1 MGEITMELMENVLTA
16 GEAPKLKLTA
26 GIRKYQNIIL
36 LAGLSVLIARFN
48 CLGGLSPL
56 ILPFVLACQSNLFIF
71 AGAITGLL
79 LTPEIN
85 CFKYALMIFCAVLV
99 DKFISMT
106 FPKLEKRKYRP
117 YLIFAVSFL
126 FSWIFIMFT
135 NFTPYDILL
144 TVFEAFISAVFYLIY
159 KKGMPVF
166 TTLSKK
172 RFFTSE
178 DTAAAAIMVT
188 CAIAGIGNLA
198 FPFSIYIKNVIGVLA
213 VLLFSMFGNFGMA
226 SQAAVLMGLATGIS
240 SNNMGI
246 FLATYVLNGLC
257 CSIFSK
263 YGKLTCILGFTIG
276 NIITSIFLVEER
288 LMVIGFPEI
297 AIASVLFVLIPDKFF
312 DRMFKN
318 VQNASSEYDKAAIIK
333 DIATVKLDRLG
344 LAFRKLSD
352 TILSAMNKTKPA
364 NLNDMGA
371 LFDAV
376 ADKVCKKCALRSYCW
391 QKDYTETMDAMF
403 KAAKKIEETGSAGIE
418 DFPPYFSKK
427 CVKADEVLHS
437 LTNLYEIYRVNTIW
451 QNKMMENTSIYRD
464 QFIEI
469 SNIVGNLKEEILS
482 NPYFDAQLT
491 LELSSELERNSID
504 VKKVNVIKNFN
515 NQYEVEIR
523 LYPCQ
528 EETPCFELISKVLK
542 DMFHIPFY
550 KDKGKCSHKE
560 CVLLFKE
567 CEIFH
572 LSTHVRQAN
581 KDGNEKSGDSYC
593 CKNLD
598 NGNFFLALCDG
609 SGSGDKANAYSS
621 ATVKLLE
628 QFLKTG
634 FSKDATLKLINTSML
649 IKTET
654 DYFSTID
661 FGLIDLKNGT
671 AEFMKKG
678 AAPTYIRRRDGS
690 CEVISVDNLPAGII
704 NSGNEQAKQLKLREG
719 DMIIMV
725 SDGICDAVN
734 KEHWVIDALNAVNL
748 STPEDISEIIL
759 KIAQSSK
766 NAKDDMTI
774 MVSEVMMNA

>member
-1 MGEITMELMENVLTA
+1 MELMENVLSARET
-16 GEAPKLKLTA
+16 PKLKLTS
-26 GIRKYQNIIL
+26 GIRKYRNIIL
-36 LAGLSVLIARFN
+36 LTCLSVLIARFH

-56 ILPFVLACQSNLFIF
+56 TLPFVLACQANVFVFS
-71 AGAITGLL
+71 GAITGLL
-79 LTPEIN
+79 LTPEVN
-85 CFKYALMIFCAVLV
+85 SFRYALMLLCAVLV
-99 DKFISMT
+99 DKFISIT
-106 FPKLEKRKYRP
+106 FPKLERRKYRP
-117 YLIFAVSFL
+117 YLIFGVSFV
-126 FSWIFIMFT
+126 FSWIFILFT
-135 NFTPYDILL
+135 NFTPYDVLL

-159 KKGMPVF
+159 KKGMPLF
-166 TTLSKK
+166 TSSSRKH
-172 RFFTSE
+172 FFTSE
-178 DTAAAAIMVT
+178 DTTAAAIMIT
-188 CAIAGIGNLA
+188 CAIAGIGNLVL
-198 FPFSIYIKNVIGVLA
+198 PFSIYIKNIIGVLA
-213 VLLFSMFGNFGMA
+213 VLLFSMMGNLGLA
-226 SQAAVLMGLATGIS
+226 SQAAALMGLATGIS
-240 SNNMGI
+240 GNNMGI
-246 FLATYVLNGLC
+246 FLATYVLNGFC
-257 CSIFSK
+257 CSVFSK

-276 NIITSIFLVEER
+276 NIVTSIFLVEER

-312 DRMFKN
+312 DRIFKN
-318 VQNASSEYDKAAIIK
+318 VQNSSSEYDKAAIIK

-418 DFPPYFSKK
+418 DFPSYFSKK
-427 CVKADEVLHS
+427 CVKANEVLHA
-437 LTNLYEIYRVNTIW
+437 LGNLYEIYRVNTIW
-451 QNKMMENTSIYRD
+451 QNKLIENTSIYRD

-482 NPYFDAQLT
+482 NPYFDAQLSA
-491 LELSSELERNSID
+491 EISSELERNSID

-528 EETPCFELISKVLK
+528 EEMPCFEIISKVLQ
-542 DMFHIPFY
+542 DMLHIPFY

-572 LSTHVRQAN
+572 LNTHVRQSN
-581 KDGNEKSGDSYC
+581 KENNEKSGDSYC
-593 CKNLD
+593 FKNLD
-598 NGNFFLALCDG
+598 NGHFFLALCDG
-609 SGSGDKANAYSS
+609 SGSGSKANAYSS
-621 ATVKLLE
+621 ATIKLLE

-678 AAPTYIRRRDGS
+678 AAPTYIRRKDGS
-690 CEVISVDNLPAGII
+690 CEIISVDNLPAGIL
-704 NSGNEQAKQLKLREG
+704 NGGSEQTKRIKLQEG
-719 DMIIMV
+719 DLIIMV

-748 STPEDISEIIL
+748 SSPEDLSEILL

-766 NAKDDMTI
+766 NAKDDMTV
-774 MVSEVMMNA
+774 MVSEVLMNS